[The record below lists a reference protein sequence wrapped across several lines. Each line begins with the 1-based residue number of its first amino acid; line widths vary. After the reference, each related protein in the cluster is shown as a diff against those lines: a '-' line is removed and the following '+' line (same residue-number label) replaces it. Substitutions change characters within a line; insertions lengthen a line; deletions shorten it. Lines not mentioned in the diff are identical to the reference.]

1 MRVALAQISS
11 VHDVE
16 ANLATITATTRTAA
30 SRGAELVVFPEAAMY
45 AFGAP
50 LAAVAEPLDGRFATS
65 VRLLARE
72 LGVTIVAG
80 MFTPAADGRV
90 FNTLL
95 AASPDDV
102 ASYDKIHLFD
112 AFGFQES
119 ATVAPGDARRTI
131 VVGGVVVALSTCYDV
146 RFPMLYVE
154 NAADGAQ
161 VSVVSASWGAGPG
174 KVEQWELLARAR
186 AIDSTTY
193 VVACDQAVPVGG
205 TSGSAPTGV
214 GHSMVVSPYGQVLGR
229 LGDQPDLLV
238 LDIDLADVARAREA
252 VPVLRD
258 RRDLRTAPGDSAPG
272 GPGAPATTRDT
283 TR

>member
-16 ANLATITATTRTAA
+16 ANLATITASTRTAA
-30 SRGAELVVFPEAAMY
+30 SQGAELVVFPEAAMY

-50 LAAVAEPLDGRFATS
+50 LAGIAEPLDGRFATS

-95 AASPDDV
+95 AAGPDD
-102 ASYDKIHLFD
+102 ATSYDKIHLFD
-112 AFGFQES
+112 AFGFKES
-119 ATVAPGDARRTI
+119 ATVAPGDARRAI
-131 VVGGVVVALSTCYDV
+131 RVGGTVVALSTCYDV
-146 RFPMLYVE
+146 RFPLLYIE

-174 KVEQWELLARAR
+174 KVEQWELLVRAR

-193 VVACDQAVPVGG
+193 VIACDQAVPVGG
-205 TSGSAPTGV
+205 TSGPAPTGV
-214 GHSMVVSPYGQVLGR
+214 GNSMVVSPYGQVLGR
-229 LGDQPDLLV
+229 LGDQPGLLV
-238 LDIDLADVARAREA
+238 LDLDLAEVDSARGA
-252 VPVLRD
+252 VPVLRG
-258 RRDLRTAPGDSAPG
+258 LRPAPGDSASS
-272 GPGAPATTRDT
+272 GPGAPASVVDT